1 MEILFSFIAGFVL
14 ACIGAF
20 FMLRS
25 AKSSNASAL
34 EKALIDASKQ
44 AEADRKVMT
53 AKLQADLENAEK
65 NAEQAKTD
73 AQMHAQELLDA
84 KDQAHKDAIA
94 AIEKRHSEAMM
105 AMEKN
110 HAEAVAAIEKRHSE
124 AIKSM
129 DNSHVEAVAAM
140 EKRHEETITAE
151 RARFKETMDKV
162 QEQVKNATG
171 EILKQQQEELKKSN
185 SSNMQ
190 QIVDPLKETIQ
201 KMETALKENKS
212 TQETSTEAIKEK
224 IATLVSTTMK
234 VSDSAERLSNA
245 LTAENKTQGNWGE
258 QKIETLLNAIGLE
271 EGLEYESQEY
281 LRDAN
286 GNIIVSD
293 DTFHRMQPDIILH
306 LDESRDLIIDS
317 KVSLNAYV
325 DYTNADNDEARNL
338 ALAAHLKSVRNHV
351 KELAKKNYAAYVK
364 TPRRGVDFVMM
375 FVPVDSALQLALISD
390 PTLWRE
396 AMNQGVFIV
405 GEQNLYAALRAVQ
418 VTWSTIKQNANN
430 KAICDTAEELLNRVG
445 DFLEK
450 FQDLGKKLEKVNEA
464 YEAVGKKANTGQSVL
479 GSAKK
484 LVKLGAKASTVH
496 PLPMYDTEDETNAV
510 LSESSNI

>member
-1 MEILFSFIAGFVL
+1 MVDMDILFSFIGGLVL
-14 ACIGAF
+14 AGIGAF
-20 FMLRS
+20 VAIRRVKS
-25 AKSSNASAL
+25 AAATQQ
-34 EKALIDASKQ
+34 EKALADAGKQ
-44 AEADRKVMT
+44 AESEMRAAT
-53 AKLQADLENAEK
+53 ARLQADLDNATDNLSKVKEDA
-65 NAEQAKTD
+65 AEHSQA
-73 AQMHAQELLDA
+73 LLEA
-84 KDQAHKDAIA
+84 KEQAHKEALEAMERRHTEAVEAMERRHEEAIA
-94 AIEKRHSEAMM
+94 A
-105 AMEKN
+105 
-110 HAEAVAAIEKRHSE
+110 
-124 AIKSM
+124 
-129 DNSHVEAVAAM
+129 
-140 EKRHEETITAE
+140 E
-151 RARFKETMDKV
+151 RRRFQETMDKV
-162 QEQVKNATG
+162 YAQMKTATD

-224 IATLVSTTMK
+224 IATLVSTTMR

-258 QKIETLLNAIGLE
+258 QKIESLLNAIGLE

-281 LRDAN
+281 LRDAS

-293 DTFHRMQPDIILH
+293 ETTHRMQPDIILH
-306 LDESRDLIIDS
+306 LDETRDLIIDS
-317 KVSLNAYV
+317 KVSLNAFV
-325 DYTNADNDEARNL
+325 DYTNADSDEARNV
-338 ALAAHLKSVRNHV
+338 ALAAHLKSIRNHV

-364 TPRRGVDFVMM
+364 APRRSVDFVMM
-375 FVPVDSALQLALISD
+375 FVPVDAALQLALASD

-405 GEQNLYAALRAVQ
+405 GEQNMYAALRAVQ

-450 FQDLGKKLEKVNEA
+450 FEDLGKKIEKVNDA
-464 YEAVGKKANTGQSVL
+464 YEAVSKKATTGQSVL

-484 LVKLGAKASTVH
+484 LVKLGTKASTVH
-496 PLPMYDTEDETNAV
+496 PLPQYEPDEETMPE
-510 LSESSNI
+510 LHP